1 MPYRLPA
8 LLLILTLG
16 FTGFVPVAARPTS
29 GVPDHACCRSM
40 QAPTTPHDGCGRDAP
55 ALRCCGPAS
64 DRSSTPQVP
73 PAGGSTSHQPELT
86 LLKGH
91 AGHAPATPVLVA
103 RSVAHAFEAA
113 RLKLPRDPL
122 YLRHLVLLV

>member
-1 MPYRLPA
+1 MPHRLPA
-8 LLLILTLG
+8 LLLILTFG
-16 FTGFVPVAARPTS
+16 YTGVVPVGEQIAGP
-29 GVPDHACCRSM
+29 PDHACCLSM
-40 QAPTTPHDGCGRDAP
+40 QAPATPHDGCGTNVP
-55 ALRCCGPAS
+55 VMECCGPAS

-73 PAGGSTSHQPELT
+73 PVSASTSHGPELT

-103 RSVAHAFEAA
+103 RSVASAFEAA

>member
-1 MPYRLPA
+1 MPHRLPA
-8 LLLILTLG
+8 LLLILTFG
-16 FTGFVPVAARPTS
+16 YTGLVPFGGETS
-29 GVPDHACCRSM
+29 RLPDHACCLSM
-40 QAPTTPHDGCGRDAP
+40 HAAATPHDGCRTNVP
-55 ALRCCGPAS
+55 TMKCCGPPS

-73 PAGGSTSHQPELT
+73 PASASTSHGPELT

-91 AGHAPATPVLVA
+91 IGHAPATAVLVT
-103 RSVAHAFEAA
+103 RSVASAFEAA

>member
-1 MPYRLPA
+1 MTHRLPA
-8 LLLILTLG
+8 LLLILTFG
-16 FTGFVPVAARPTS
+16 CTGLVPVGGQTA
-29 GVPDHACCRSM
+29 GLPDHACCRSM
-40 QAPTTPHDGCGRDAP
+40 HAPATPHDECGTKVP
-55 ALRCCGPAS
+55 VMECCGPAS

-73 PAGGSTSHQPELT
+73 PASASTSHGSELM

-91 AGHAPATPVLVA
+91 IGDAPSTPVLVA
-103 RSVAHAFEAA
+103 RSVASAFEAA